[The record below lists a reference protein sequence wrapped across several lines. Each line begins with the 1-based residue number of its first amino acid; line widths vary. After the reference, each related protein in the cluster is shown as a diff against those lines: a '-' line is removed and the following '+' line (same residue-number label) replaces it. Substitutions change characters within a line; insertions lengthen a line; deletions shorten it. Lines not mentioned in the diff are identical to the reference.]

1 MLGRTETFRT
11 VQQVHADI
19 RTHHNL
25 RVGLSSVYRILRNLA
40 EENLAE
46 AQRSEDGE
54 LLYRLLT
61 APGHQHYLVCRRCGR
76 AVGFT
81 ADDIEHIC
89 VRLAGEHGYRDVT
102 HHVDLYGTCPTC
114 Q

>member
-1 MLGRTETFRT
+1 MVSAQGRRRTPKRQAVLEVLGRTETFRT

-19 RTHHNL
+19 RAHHNL

-40 EENLAE
+40 EENVAE

-61 APGHQHYLVCRRCGR
+61 TPGHRHYLVCRRCGR

-89 VRLAGEHGYRDVT
+89 VRLAGEHR
-102 HHVDLYGTCPTC
+102 
-114 Q
+114 